1 MPIDPAS
8 VAAVDAGRRGAQSA
22 ASHRPADTAAAGT
35 RPTGTALG
43 AGGAGTVLPL
53 PDGYTFAAL
62 PATVERLLLGRGD
75 GGLPRAALGDAP
87 ARVERVVFV
96 LLDAFG
102 WRFLDRHADRHP
114 LVRRFLDEGTVAKLT
129 TQFPS
134 ATPAHVTTL
143 HTGRPVGEH
152 GLYEWNL
159 YEPTLDAIVTPL
171 MFSFAG
177 DPQRDTLRDAGADPR
192 ALYPTRTLY
201 RRLADAG
208 VRCVAFQPDTFA
220 PSTYDGVVLDGADL
234 CPYATLDDAFA
245 GLADALR
252 TQPAPVYA
260 YVYIDTLDAVGHHH
274 GPSSAAFDAEAT
286 RCLDAIDRAL
296 PTLPEG
302 TLLLLA
308 GDHGQIEVDPART
321 RFVNQLWPGIR
332 ARLRHDGRG
341 RPLAPAGSARDLFLH
356 TAPGAQEHVVA
367 VLRDLLGAAAEV
379 HATDDLVAEGLFAAP
394 PGPRLRDRLGDVC
407 VLPAPGE
414 TVWWRER
421 GRFGMR
427 FRGHHGGLTTA
438 EAHTH
443 VSSLIVA

>member
-1 MPIDPAS
+1 MPIDAAS
-8 VAAVDAGRRGAQSA
+8 VAAVDAARRGA
-22 ASHRPADTAAAGT
+22 RPAATGRPAAAAG
-35 RPTGTALG
+35 P
-43 AGGAGTVLPL
+43 AGTGPGGFAAGSVRPL

-62 PATVERLLLGRGD
+62 PATVERLLLGHGA
-75 GGLPRAALGDAP
+75 GGLPPAALGDAP
-87 ARVERVVFV
+87 ARVERVVLV

-102 WRFLDRHADRHP
+102 WRFLDRYADRHS

-134 ATPAHVTTL
+134 ATTAHVTTL
-143 HTGRPVGEH
+143 HTGRPVAEH

-159 YEPTLDAIVTPL
+159 YEPTVDAIVTPL

-177 DPQRDTLRDAGADPR
+177 DPQRDTLRDAGVDPR

-201 RRLADAG
+201 RRLSEEG
-208 VRCVAFQPDTFA
+208 VRCVAFQPATFA

-234 CPYATLDDAFA
+234 RPYATLDEAFA
-245 GLADALR
+245 GLADALHA
-252 TQPAPVYA
+252 QPGPVYA
-260 YVYIDTLDAVGHHH
+260 YVYIDTLDTVGHQH

-296 PTLPEG
+296 PTLPAG

-308 GDHGQIEVDPART
+308 GDHGQLDVDPART
-321 RFVNQLWPGIR
+321 RFVNQLWPGLR
-332 ARLRHDGRG
+332 AHLRHDGRG

-356 TAPGAQEHVVA
+356 TAPGSREHVVA

-379 HATDDLVAEGLFAAP
+379 HATEDLVAEGVFAGP
-394 PGPRLRDRLGDVC
+394 PGPCLRDRLGDVC

-427 FRGHHGGLTTA
+427 FRGHHGGLTDA

-443 VSSLIVA
+443 VSSLVVA